1 MEKKMSFEKFLEKF
15 HELSVSQRVSL
26 WNEYQMEC
34 RVGDGCIYDFDEDF
48 FNEFFNDPMEA
59 ARATY
64 FGNIDSWSDPYIK
77 FNAYG
82 NLESLTEYDVRVMLE
97 DELEDI
103 YEHDEIWGNY
113 IDED

>member
-1 MEKKMSFEKFLEKF
+1 
-15 HELSVSQRVSL
+15 
-26 WNEYQMEC
+26 
-34 RVGDGCIYDFDEDF
+34 
-48 FNEFFNDPMEA
+48 MEA

-64 FGNIDSWSDPYIK
+64 FGKIESWNDEYIK

-82 NLESLTEYDVRVMLE
+82 NLESMSEYEVLGEIDYY
-97 DELEDI
+97 LEDI

>member
-15 HELSVSQRVSL
+15 HELSTSQRVSL
-26 WNEYQMEC
+26 WNEYQMEW
-34 RVGDGCIYDFDEDF
+34 RGGDGCVYDFDEDF

-64 FGNIDSWSDPYIK
+64 FGKIESWNDEYIK

-82 NLESLTEYDVRVMLE
+82 NLESMSEYEVLGEIDYY
-97 DELEDI
+97 LEDI